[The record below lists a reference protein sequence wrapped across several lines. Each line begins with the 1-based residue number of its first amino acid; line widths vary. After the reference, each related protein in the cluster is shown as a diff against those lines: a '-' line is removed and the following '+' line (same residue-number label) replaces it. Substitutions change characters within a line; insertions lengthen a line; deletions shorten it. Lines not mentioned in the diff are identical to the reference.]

1 MTLPQARL
9 VTANLRFLWLVL
21 PMLVWGSGCA
31 SGVYQASKLPVQ
43 FMAAAPLNLEA
54 INLSG
59 LADRSISAEVIQPG
73 DVLEVTM
80 VTDYSKLTTTTAPV
94 RVADDGGVVVPLIGK
109 VAVSGLSAE
118 QAEQVIA
125 AESVNRG
132 VFRTPCITVSM
143 KQCRTNKVTVV
154 GAVNQPGPHDLPRGS
169 SSLLA
174 ALTAAGGL
182 SKEAGTEVEI
192 RRTDSRALLPASLPG
207 SPPRVAGG
215 AAPEAA
221 LAAYQAAPP
230 SPSILTV
237 SLTAAA
243 SGQQRPPELR
253 DGDVVYVPKR
263 TLPPIH
269 VLGLVTKPGEFPFPP
284 NQELR
289 VLDALALAGGVS
301 NSAAEKVLV
310 IRHLPNHPGPIK
322 IAVSLQAAE
331 TGQDN
336 ITLAP
341 DDTVMVEQ
349 TPATVTLDMLKTFIR
364 LGFYTNPLF

>member
-1 MTLPQARL
+1 MTLPQGRR
-9 VTANLRFLWLVL
+9 VTAKLGGLLAALPTLFL
-21 PMLVWGSGCA
+21 GSGCA

-54 INLSG
+54 INLGG
-59 LADRSISAEVIQPG
+59 LADRSVSAEVIQPG
-73 DVLEVTM
+73 DLLEITM
-80 VTDYSKLTTTTAPV
+80 VTDYTKLTTTTTPV

-125 AESVNRG
+125 AESVHRG
-132 VFRTPCITVSM
+132 VFRTPCINVSM

-154 GAVNQPGPHDLPRGS
+154 GAVNQPGTHDLPRGS
-169 SSLLA
+169 CSLLA

-192 RRTDSRALLPASLPG
+192 KRTDSRALAPGGPAG
-207 SPPRVAGG
+207 GPPRVAGG
-215 AAPEAA
+215 ASGEAA
-221 LAAYQAAPP
+221 LAAYQAVPAAPL
-230 SPSILTV
+230 IMTV

-243 SGQQRPPELR
+243 SGQQRPPDLR

-263 TLPPIH
+263 TLPPVH
-269 VLGLVTKPGEFPFPP
+269 VLGLVAKPGEFPYPP

-289 VLDALALAGGVS
+289 VLGALALAGGIS
-301 NSAAEKVLV
+301 NSAAEDILV
-310 IRHLPNHPGPIK
+310 IRHLPNHKEPIK

-331 TGQDN
+331 DGPDN
-336 ITLAP
+336 IVLAP
-341 DDTVMVEQ
+341 ADTVMVEQ
-349 TPATVTLDMLKTFIR
+349 TPATVTLDLLKTFFSF
-364 LGFYTNPLF
+364 GFYTRPLF